1 MLDHFSQ
8 LGVQR
13 RPWLDSEKL
22 KQRFHKLSMK
32 IHPDQ
37 FPNESKEVKDDRR
50 RCFADLNA
58 AFQCLS
64 NSKLRVRH
72 LLELESGQVSRN
84 VQSVPPEMTNWFTEI
99 NSICSKV
106 DAFLDKRANQNSPM
120 LQVVLL
126 EEGMLLNDEIVKI
139 DKNLQDELSKVNESL
154 KSLNLKWDK
163 IGEDDVDREKKL
175 PLAELDSLSQ
185 QLSFW
190 VKWSAQL
197 GERSSRLM
205 F

>member
-1 MLDHFSQ
+1 M
-8 LGVQR
+8 
-13 RPWLDSEKL
+13 KKNNL
-22 KQRFHKLSMK
+22 K
-32 IHPDQ
+32 
-37 FPNESKEVKDDRR
+37 
-50 RCFADLNA
+50 
-58 AFQCLS
+58 
-64 NSKLRVRH
+64 
-72 LLELESGQVSRN
+72 
-84 VQSVPPEMTNWFTEI
+84 
-99 NSICSKV
+99 
-106 DAFLDKRANQNSPM
+106 
-120 LQVVLL
+120 
-126 EEGMLLNDEIVKI
+126 IVKI

-175 PLAELDSLSQ
+175 PLAELDRLSQ

>member
-1 MLDHFSQ
+1 M
-8 LGVQR
+8 QR
-13 RPWLDSEKL
+13 RPWLESEKL

-37 FPNESKEVKDDRR
+37 FPNESKEVKDDRQ

-99 NSICSKV
+99 NSICNKV
-106 DAFLDKRANQNSPM
+106 DAFLDKRSNQNSPI
-120 LQVVLL
+120 LQVALL

-154 KSLNLKWDK
+154 KLLNLKWDK

-175 PLAELDSLSQ
+175 PLAELDRLSQ